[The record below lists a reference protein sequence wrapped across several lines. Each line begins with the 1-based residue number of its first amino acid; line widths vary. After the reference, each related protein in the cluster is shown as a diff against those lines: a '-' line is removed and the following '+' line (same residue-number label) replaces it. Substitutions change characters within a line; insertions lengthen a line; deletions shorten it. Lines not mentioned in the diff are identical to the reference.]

1 MRICFLGSS
10 YFSVPSLL
18 SIKDR
23 VSAVV
28 TKKAKPKGR
37 GYVLE
42 DNEVKKCALSL
53 GLPVIE
59 LDSFRDESSKKIFDL
74 ELDLLLSVSFG
85 LIVPQEILNI
95 PKIGALNVHPSLLPK
110 YRGPSPIQA
119 ALLNGDRETGITI
132 IKMEKRMD
140 AGNILY
146 QETVT
151 IDEEDDSLSLSQK
164 LSVKASQI
172 LPRFIEEIEKE
183 GLKEGVIQ
191 DENLATYTKPIRKE
205 MAKIDWTR
213 RSTEIVNLIRAY
225 TGWPVAYTYLDG
237 KVLKIHKARVYDL
250 IPREE
255 PGRIMMLNREGIVCS
270 SGNGAVLLVEVQLEN
285 RKRMSAYDFANGYR
299 GILGKTLT

>member
-225 TGWPVAYTYLDG
+225 AGWPVAYTYLDG

-255 PGRIMMLNREGIVCS
+255 PGRIMMFNREGIVCS

>member
-225 TGWPVAYTYLDG
+225 AGWPVAYTYLDG

>member
-59 LDSFRDESSKKIFDL
+59 LDSFREESSKKIFDL

-225 TGWPVAYTYLDG
+225 AGWPVAYTYLDG

-255 PGRIMMLNREGIVCS
+255 PGRIMMFNREGIVCS